1 MIVCLEGIDGSG
13 KSTAARQLATEI
25 NGLNIRFNGH
35 GIRRENT
42 AYATVFSISDFAN
55 QLAMG
60 EDLEDALC
68 NNYGSI
74 SPNNF
79 KDDYEAYNAIKGKL
93 TDNSFSN
100 PIINCAKEIQS
111 ALNRLNSGDKTPS
124 AYDNLALQYLNLGNL
139 ITPILEHY
147 DEYGHYIILDRWVW
161 STIAYN
167 AAIPN
172 TLFSNIIDSK
182 EPTNDI
188 ISREEKAK
196 SAIDNILKPD
206 LTILLDINT
215 RLATHRRT
223 YRGGSETVLENV
235 RYQALVKSAYE
246 SLLYFSH
253 KALRKFLTNRF
264 GDSVFPNNIEVVIP
278 NEYTSEP
285 GDTVRTVIDKFFKYY
300 R

>member
-13 KSTAARQLATEI
+13 KSTAAQHLATEI
-25 NGLNIRFNGH
+25 NGLNFRFNGH

-42 AYATVFSISDFAN
+42 AHATVFSISDFAN
-55 QLAMG
+55 LLARRG
-60 EDLEDALC
+60 DLEDALC

-79 KDDYEAYNAIKGKL
+79 KDDYEAYNAIKDKL
-93 TDNSFSN
+93 ADGSFSN
-100 PIINCAKEIQS
+100 LIINCAKDIQS
-111 ALNRLNSGDKTPS
+111 ALNRLNSGDKSPS
-124 AYDNLALQYLNLGNL
+124 AYDNLALQYLKMGNL

-188 ISREEKAK
+188 INREEKAK
-196 SAIDNILKPD
+196 VALDNILKPD

-253 KALRKFLTNRF
+253 KALRKFLTKRF

-285 GDTVRTVIDKFFKYY
+285 GDTVRAVIDKFFKYY

>member
-13 KSTAARQLATEI
+13 KSTAAQNLATEI
-25 NGLNIRFNGH
+25 NGLNISFNGH

-42 AYATVFSISDFAN
+42 AYATVFSISDFASR
-55 QLAMG
+55 LARRG
-60 EDLEDALC
+60 DLEDALC

-93 TDNSFSN
+93 ADSSFTN

-111 ALNRLNSGDKTPS
+111 ALNRLSTGDKTPD
-124 AYDNLALQYLNLGNL
+124 AYDNLALQYLKLGNL

-147 DEYGHYIILDRWVW
+147 DEYGHYIILDRWIW

-167 AAIPN
+167 AAVPN

-253 KALRKFLTNRF
+253 KPLRKLLTNRF

-278 NEYTSEP
+278 DEYTSEP

>member
-13 KSTAARQLATEI
+13 KSTAAQYLATEI

-42 AYATVFSISDFAN
+42 TYATVFSISDFASR
-55 QLAMG
+55 LARRG
-60 EDLEDALC
+60 DLADALC

-93 TDNSFSN
+93 ADSSFSN

-111 ALNRLNSGDKTPS
+111 ALNRLNSGDKSPS

-139 ITPILEHY
+139 ITPIFEHY
-147 DEYGHYIILDRWVW
+147 DEYGHYIILDRWIW

-196 SAIDNILKPD
+196 SAIDNIAKPD
-206 LTILLDINT
+206 LIILLDINT

-223 YRGGSETVLENV
+223 YRGGSEAVLENV
-235 RYQALVKSAYE
+235 RYQSLVKSAYE

-253 KALRKFLTNRF
+253 KALRKLLTNRL
-264 GDSVFPNNIEVVIP
+264 GDNVFPNNIEVVIP

>member
-13 KSTAARQLATEI
+13 KSTAAQYLATEI
-25 NGLNIRFNGH
+25 NGLNISFNGH

-42 AYATVFSISDFAN
+42 AYATVFSISDFARR
-55 QLAMG
+55 LARRG
-60 EDLEDALC
+60 ELEDSLC
-68 NNYGSI
+68 NNYGTI

-93 TDNSFSN
+93 ADSSFSN

-111 ALNRLNSGDKTPS
+111 ALNRLNSGDKTSS

-147 DEYGHYIILDRWVW
+147 DEYGHYIILDRWIW

-182 EPTNDI
+182 EPANDI

-223 YRGGSETVLENV
+223 YRGGSEAVLENV
-235 RYQALVKSAYE
+235 RYQSLVKSAYE

-253 KALRKFLTNRF
+253 KALRKLLTNRL
-264 GDSVFPNNIEVVIP
+264 GDNVEVVIP

>member
-13 KSTAARQLATEI
+13 KSTAAQYLANEI
-25 NGLNIRFNGH
+25 NGLNIRFNSH
-35 GIRRENT
+35 GIHRENR
-42 AYATVFSISDFAN
+42 AYTTVFSISDFAN
-55 QLAMG
+55 RLARR
-60 EDLEDALC
+60 EDLVDTLC
-68 NNYGSI
+68 NNYGSV
-74 SPNNF
+74 SSNSL
-79 KDDYEAYNAIKGKL
+79 KEDYEAYNAIKDKL
-93 TDNSFSN
+93 TDSSFSK

-111 ALNRLNSGDKTPS
+111 TLNRLNSGDKTPD
-124 AYDNLALQYLNLGNL
+124 AYDTLALHYLNLGKL
-139 ITPILEHY
+139 LTPILERY

-172 TLFSNIIDSK
+172 TLFSNIIDGK
-182 EPTNDI
+182 DPNNAAI
-188 ISREEKAK
+188 GREEKAK
-196 SAIDNILKPD
+196 DFLYNILKPD

-215 RLATHRRT
+215 RLATHRRSC
-223 YRGGSETVLENV
+223 RGGSETVLENV

-246 SLLYFSH
+246 SLLHFSH

-278 NEYTSEP
+278 NEYTSEV
-285 GDTVRTVIDKFFKYY
+285 GETVRTVIDKFFKYY

>member
-13 KSTAARQLATEI
+13 KSTAAQHLASEI

-35 GIRRENT
+35 GIRRENH

-55 QLAMG
+55 QLSRGYEFG
-60 EDLEDALC
+60 ECLC
-68 NNYGSI
+68 HNYGTI

-79 KDDYEAYNAIKGKL
+79 KDDYEAYNAIKDKL
-93 TDNSFSN
+93 EDSSFSK

-111 ALNRLNSGDKTPS
+111 TLNRLNSGDKTPD
-124 AYDNLALQYLNLGNL
+124 AYDTLALHYLNLGKL
-139 ITPILEHY
+139 LTPILGHY
-147 DEYGHYIILDRWVW
+147 DEYGHYVILDRWVW

-167 AAIPN
+167 AAVPN
-172 TLFSNIIDSK
+172 TLFSNIIDGK
-182 EPTNDI
+182 EPNNAAI
-188 ISREEKAK
+188 GREEKAK
-196 SAIDNILKPD
+196 DFLYNILKPD

-215 RLATHRRT
+215 RLATHRRS

-278 NEYTSEP
+278 NEYTSEV
-285 GDTVRTVIDKFFKYY
+285 GETVRTVIDKFFKYY

>member
-1 MIVCLEGIDGSG
+1 MIVCFEGIDGSG
-13 KSTAARQLATEI
+13 KSTAAQHLATEI

-35 GIRRENT
+35 GIHRENT
-42 AYATVFSISDFAN
+42 AHATVFSISDFAN
-55 QLAMG
+55 RLARKG
-60 EDLEDALC
+60 GLEDALC
-68 NNYGSI
+68 NNYGTI

-79 KDDYEAYNAIKGKL
+79 QDDYEAYNTIKDKL
-93 TDNSFSN
+93 ADGSFSK

-111 ALNRLNSGDKTPS
+111 TLNRLNSGDKTPS
-124 AYDNLALQYLNLGNL
+124 AYDTLALQYLNLGKL
-139 ITPILEHY
+139 LTPIFEHY

-172 TLFSNIIDSK
+172 TLFSNIIDNR

-196 SAIDNILKPD
+196 AALDNILKPD
-206 LTILLDINT
+206 LVILLDINT

-253 KALRKFLTNRF
+253 KALRKFLTKRF
-264 GDSVFPNNIEVVIP
+264 GDNVFPNNIEVVIP

>member
-13 KSTAARQLATEI
+13 KSTAAQNLASEI

-35 GIRRENT
+35 GIRRENH
-42 AYATVFSISDFAN
+42 AYATVFSISDFAS
-55 QLAMG
+55 QLSRG
-60 EDLEDALC
+60 YEFGDCLC
-68 NNYGSI
+68 HNYGTI

-79 KDDYEAYNAIKGKL
+79 KDDYEAYNAIKDKL
-93 TDNSFSN
+93 ADSSFSK

-111 ALNRLNSGDKTPS
+111 TLNRLNSGDKTPS
-124 AYDNLALQYLNLGNL
+124 AYDTLALQYLNLGKL
-139 ITPILEHY
+139 LTPILEHY

-188 ISREEKAK
+188 INREEKAK
-196 SAIDNILKPD
+196 NALNNILKPD

-215 RLATHRRT
+215 RLATHRRS

-278 NEYTSEP
+278 NEYTSEV
-285 GDTVRTVIDKFFKYY
+285 GETVRTVIDKFFKYY

>member
-13 KSTAARQLATEI
+13 KSTAAQQLATEI
-25 NGLNIRFNGH
+25 NGLNISFNGH

-42 AYATVFSISDFAN
+42 AYATVFSISDFASR
-55 QLAMG
+55 LARRG
-60 EDLEDALC
+60 DLEDALC
-68 NNYGSI
+68 NNYGST

-93 TDNSFSN
+93 ADSSFTN

-124 AYDNLALQYLNLGNL
+124 AYDNLALQYLKMGNL

-196 SAIDNILKPD
+196 FAIDNILKPD

-246 SLLYFSH
+246 SLLYFSR
-253 KALRKFLTNRF
+253 KPLRKLLANRF

>member
-13 KSTAARQLATEI
+13 KSTAAQNLAAEI

-42 AYATVFSISDFAN
+42 AYATVFSISDFAS
-55 QLAMG
+55 QLSRG
-60 EDLEDALC
+60 YEFVDCLC
-68 NNYGSI
+68 HNYGTI
-74 SPNNF
+74 SPNNL
-79 KDDYEAYNAIKGKL
+79 KEDYEAYNAIKDKL
-93 TDNSFSN
+93 ADSSFAK

-111 ALNRLNSGDKTPS
+111 TLNRLNSGDKTPD
-124 AYDNLALQYLNLGNL
+124 AYDTLALRYLNLGKL
-139 ITPILEHY
+139 LTPILEHY

-172 TLFSNIIDSK
+172 TLFSNIIDGK
-182 EPTNDI
+182 EPNNAAI
-188 ISREEKAK
+188 GREEKAK
-196 SAIDNILKPD
+196 DFLYNILKPD

-215 RLATHRRT
+215 RLATHRRS

-264 GDSVFPNNIEVVIP
+264 GNNVFPNNIEVVIP
-278 NEYTSEP
+278 NEYTSEV
-285 GDTVRTVIDKFFKYY
+285 GETVKTVIDKFFKYY

>member
-13 KSTAARQLATEI
+13 KSTAAQQLATEI

-55 QLAMG
+55 QLARRG
-60 EDLEDALC
+60 ELEDALC
-68 NNYGSI
+68 NNYGTI

-79 KDDYEAYNAIKGKL
+79 KDDYEAYNAIKDKL
-93 TDNSFSN
+93 ADGSFSN

-111 ALNRLNSGDKTPS
+111 ALNRLNSGDKSPS

-147 DEYGHYIILDRWVW
+147 DEYGHYIILDRWIW

-172 TLFSNIIDSK
+172 TLFSNIIDNR

-196 SAIDNILKPD
+196 AALDNILKPD
-206 LTILLDINT
+206 LVILLDINT

-253 KALRKFLTNRF
+253 KALRKFLTKRF
-264 GDSVFPNNIEVVIP
+264 GDNVFPNNIEVVIP